1 MEASDKQSDHC
12 DPHWL
17 GVEFAKVPSDRP
29 YLVYRIMADKDVHPD
44 DLVVDDE
51 FDMDLGPYPAL
62 TMGANCAKNYDTAV
76 LKDCTEE
83 RMRIIADRYEGVNPK
98 ERTMSVL
105 FKALFD
111 AMSDN
116 QQCDTCPSGDCD
128 PLTHRLP
135 PSSLPPLDFV
145 LGEDGMCRPA
155 YDPQQT
161 TGTDNQTQSTSQQ
174 PTGITPSSSLYRP
187 SGVNDVEVRQNTT
200 PLVDGVQQQQQ
211 APPNVPALVQQGAAG
226 FMLQPPAVTST
237 DTLKAKFD
245 ELAHIARK
253 RRKKEEEEIASAQTA

>member
-1 MEASDKQSDHC
+1 
-12 DPHWL
+12 
-17 GVEFAKVPSDRP
+17 
-29 YLVYRIMADKDVHPD
+29 
-44 DLVVDDE
+44 
-51 FDMDLGPYPAL
+51 
-62 TMGANCAKNYDTAV
+62 
-76 LKDCTEE
+76 
-83 RMRIIADRYEGVNPK
+83 MRIIADRYEGVNPK

-187 SGVNDVEVRQNTT
+187 SGVNNVEVRQNTT
-200 PLVDGVQQQQQ
+200 PLVDGVQQKQQ
-211 APPNVPALVQQGAAG
+211 APPNVPALVVSSTTRDSRGSRLEWG
-226 FMLQPPAVTST
+226 RGELPVRRNETMRIHTST
-237 DTLKAKFD
+237 KFIRCQILHKSIRLKVIQFLHLVINSPTKVRTSP
-245 ELAHIARK
+245 LAVSYTHLRAH
-253 RRKKEEEEIASAQTA
+253 ET